1 MVLYTAVFC
10 NSKFCVFVGKG
21 WLRCHSFY
29 RTRVLC
35 SGVIPR
41 CDHSHSPRPVVMLVA
56 MLVACVY
63 KIAHCSMLR
72 AAAGSNGMSHGLL
85 PVVVGCGVSKTSSG
99 PEGVDVGFFLAI
111 FAGC

>member
-1 MVLYTAVFC
+1 M
-10 NSKFCVFVGKG
+10 
-21 WLRCHSFY
+21 
-29 RTRVLC
+29 
-35 SGVIPR
+35 IPR

-72 AAAGSNGMSHGLL
+72 AAAGSNGMSRGLL

-99 PEGVDVGFFLAI
+99 PEGVDVGFFGYFCRLLSAMVLSTMVVCI
-111 FAGC
+111 IVTKRYVYS